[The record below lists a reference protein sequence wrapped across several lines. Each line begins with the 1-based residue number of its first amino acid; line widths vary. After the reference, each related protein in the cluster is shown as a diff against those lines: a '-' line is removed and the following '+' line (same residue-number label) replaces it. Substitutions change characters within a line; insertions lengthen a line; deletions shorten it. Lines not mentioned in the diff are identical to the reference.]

1 MVAGVS
7 SLTFR
12 GMSPPFH
19 QLRTVKTRPIL
30 HHVYRIVTEL
40 HWFIHLVYLS
50 GNCVFHPQ
58 QALHQYVISI
68 KISVHIG
75 NLQSVT
81 IVVTEGK
88 PVPVQG
94 NGIVKVPHEIVLI
107 HMTNILLQHPKHM
120 LGNVNSA
127 AVAFFYHGHR
137 INNSIQFVN
146 TQSRQYRANI
156 APQSHHA
163 SVLPPHFTP

>member
-1 MVAGVS
+1 MV
-7 SLTFR
+7 
-12 GMSPPFH
+12 
-19 QLRTVKTRPIL
+19 
-30 HHVYRIVTEL
+30 
-40 HWFIHLVYLS
+40 
-50 GNCVFHPQ
+50 
-58 QALHQYVISI
+58 
-68 KISVHIG
+68 KI
-75 NLQSVT
+75 
-81 IVVTEGK
+81 
-88 PVPVQG
+88 
-94 NGIVKVPHEIVLI
+94 PHEIVLI

-163 SVLPPHFTP
+163 TDLPPHFTPYNLECQYLMKDWQLQALQFMVGYPVVFVCGNYNAIV